1 MKIIDHIEQKL
12 TQYKEHFDKIEENF
26 NKHNEQFKAL
36 MKTDHDIIGKVLKCH
51 LILENYINNYLK
63 HKFKNLKIDNARLTF
78 NQKINLLP
86 DDDLRVEFV
95 RNGIIELNGIRNKF
109 SHRLNANIPIGNY
122 NHMKEVL
129 SVARKGKEYEKE
141 IEIVE
146 DFTTVACTFLIVDPE
161 EIDLLFHEVF
171 KTIQQ

>member
-1 MKIIDHIEQKL
+1 MM
-12 TQYKEHFDKIEENF
+12 T
-26 NKHNEQFKAL
+26 
-36 MKTDHDIIGKVLKCH
+36 
-51 LILENYINNYLK
+51 
-63 HKFKNLKIDNARLTF
+63 
-78 NQKINLLP
+78 
-86 DDDLRVEFV
+86 
-95 RNGIIELNGIRNKF
+95 
-109 SHRLNANIPIGNY
+109 